1 MESGESMEFVPWIW
15 SPSIRITAGCSLLVS
30 HSVLDASPS
39 GAPFLLSHSVLDA
52 LPSGALFPL
61 SHFDPLKCL
70 TLCLRVLLYIF
81 FIEISGGSRWLEEEA
96 GPASS
101 LA

>member
-1 MESGESMEFVPWIW
+1 MEFVPWIW

-70 TLCLRVLLYIF
+70 TLYLRVLPFCSRTALDAAP
-81 FIEISGGSRWLEEEA
+81 SGAPLLLSHCA
-96 GPASS
+96 
-101 LA
+101 